1 MLDLNA
7 VLRVM
12 PQKVSLQVE
21 NNNNVSRVK
30 LAAGCREGGKG
41 QVDKKVQVQ
50 AGANLPLCKGA
61 GTCVHLHSGA
71 EAGAG
76 ILG

>member
-21 NNNNVSRVK
+21 NNNTMSRVK
-30 LAAGCREGGKG
+30 LATGCTHGGKK

-50 AGANLPLCKGA
+50 AGVNLPLCEGA
-61 GTCVHLHSGA
+61 GICVHLHPSA

>member
-21 NNNNVSRVK
+21 NKKSLSRMK
-30 LAAGCREGGKG
+30 LAAGCTQGGKG

-61 GTCVHLHSGA
+61 GTCA

>member
-1 MLDLNA
+1 MLHLNA

-21 NNNNVSRVK
+21 SNNTVSRVK
-30 LAAGCREGGKG
+30 LAAGCTHDGKE
-41 QVDKKVQVQ
+41 QVDKKVQVP
-50 AGANLPLCKGA
+50 AGANLPLRKGA
-61 GTCVHLHSGA
+61 GTCVHLHPSA

>member
-21 NNNNVSRVK
+21 NDNSVSRGK
-30 LAAGCREGGKG
+30 LAAACTHGGKG
-41 QVDKKVQVQ
+41 QVDKVQVQ

-61 GTCVHLHSGA
+61 RTCVHLHPSA